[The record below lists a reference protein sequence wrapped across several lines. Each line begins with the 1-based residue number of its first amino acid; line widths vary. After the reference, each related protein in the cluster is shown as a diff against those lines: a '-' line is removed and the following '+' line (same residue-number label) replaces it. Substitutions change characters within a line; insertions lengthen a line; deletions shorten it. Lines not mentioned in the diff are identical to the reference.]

1 MFFDTSIC
9 LRSSGKCTTDWG
21 LDSGWCSCWNVFTGF
36 SWVKWFKLSGAELSL
51 VTSLMVIWNNRKNI
65 VKIPIEDRYCCL
77 VDTEVL
83 RLIICNFFKSQYC
96 LLSLSIFP
104 LARGGAFKCYSPL
117 SPQRAIHLKLS
128 RVLFKVIHMS
138 YLRDGIKFYSFYIP
152 IVVAKLGRCWVLTD
166 AGLPAVCPW
175 SASASHMGKILQ
187 LGMGNLKTN
196 FYHKQ

>member
-1 MFFDTSIC
+1 MGNGCDHSLGAVKLQECSLTPLFFSDWVGSVLPTEVWTADSAAAEMFLLVFLELNGLNC
-9 LRSSGKCTTDWG
+9 LEPS
-21 LDSGWCSCWNVFTGF
+21 
-36 SWVKWFKLSGAELSL
+36 LSL

-65 VKIPIEDRYCCL
+65 VKIPSEDRYCCL

-83 RLIICNFFKSQYC
+83 RLIICNFYKSQYC

-128 RVLFKVIHMS
+128 WVLFKVIHMS

-152 IVVAKLGRCWVLTD
+152 IVVAKLGKMLGANWCRSAWCLS
-166 AGLPAVCPW
+166 LVCFALW
-175 SASASHMGKILQ
+175 LHM
-187 LGMGNLKTN
+187 
-196 FYHKQ
+196 